1 MKIVVDKNAREF
13 ILAKANSAKVYVEI
27 RRVSGG

>member
-1 MKIVVDKNAREF
+1 MKIIIDKNAKDF
-13 ILAKANSAKVYVEI
+13 ILKKSETAKVYVEI

>member
-1 MKIVVDKNAREF
+1 MKIVVDKNAEEF
-13 ILAKANSAKVYVEI
+13 ILSKTDSAKVYVEI